1 LLTYYCKSRRKEKM
15 DNANALEIR
24 NLTKSFKGMYALNIL
39 NMTVPIGSIYGFI
52 GKTEADNN

>member
-1 LLTYYCKSRRKEKM
+1 M
-15 DNANALEIR
+15 DNVNALEIR

-52 GKTEADNN
+52 LGKTEADYN

>member
-1 LLTYYCKSRRKEKM
+1 M

-39 NMTVPIGSIYGFI
+39 NMIVPIGSIYGFI
-52 GKTEADNN
+52 GENGNGLQLNY